1 MVRMKT
7 KAGLGPKERAL
18 HEWVAIGVTLPGKS
32 QKGVAE
38 AIGRSAGTVSKIC
51 KGERPVHLE
60 EIDAISKY
68 FGPGHPPPNGVHPN
82 PPLAAQDGRLTGQE
96 TALPSGG
103 LPIEAIIGQGLWN
116 SAGGQ
121 MSTVAARTPV
131 PGRLEPRFLGMKQYA
146 CAFRSDPNQ
155 YVVCVPFG
163 SMRAAPVHDDEV
175 HVRRTR
181 GNGEYE
187 DTIRTVRT
195 TNGGV
200 QLVIADA
207 PDNDRD
213 KIIDYPSARPDE
225 TIEIRGL
232 VVARITSKP
241 V

>member
-1 MVRMKT
+1 VGKIKA

-18 HEWVAIGVTLPGKS
+18 HEWVATGVTLPGKS
-32 QKGVAE
+32 QKGVAA

-60 EIDAISKY
+60 EIDAISNY
-68 FGPGHPPPNGVHPN
+68 FGPGHPPPNGVHLN
-82 PPLAAQDGRLTGQE
+82 PPAARDGRLTGEE
-96 TALPSGG
+96 TALPTGG

-155 YVVCVPFG
+155 YVVCVPFAA
-163 SMRAAPVHDDEV
+163 MRPAPVHEDEV

-181 GNGEYE
+181 ANGEHE
-187 DTIRTVRT
+187 DTIRVVRT
-195 TNGGV
+195 TNGRV
-200 QLVIADA
+200 QLVLADA
-207 PDNDRD
+207 PDNTRD
-213 KIIDYPSARPDE
+213 KILDYPSSRAGE
-225 TIEIRGL
+225 TVEIRGL
-232 VVARITSKP
+232 VIAHMTSKS